1 MNDEPLK
8 DKDEMEPEENAVR
21 EGEAADN
28 RWPKL
33 AALFFFV
40 VMIAGIAYAMHE
52 RSRAQQMTAGYG
64 QMNSS
69 LSSAQAQIS
78 SLSAKLSA
86 LTAQQEAAKAEPAR
100 PIPVA
105 GEGGKVTSS
114 ARAKAS
120 VKRRRAEDPRWK
132 KVQSQLDDQQKQIAE
147 TQKNLDQARADLTGQ
162 INQSHDELSGTIAKN
177 HDELVNLEKQG
188 QRNFY
193 EFDLVKSKQ
202 YQRVGPISLALR
214 KANTKHLFC
223 DINLM
228 VDDNALSKKH
238 VSLYEPVQFFP
249 ADYAQ
254 PLQIVIYQ
262 IDKNEARG
270 YVSAPK
276 FRQSE
281 LQQSTNTSA
290 NPQPD
295 SSTPAAARPQ
305 QPQPAPS
312 QAPAKTAALDRRPQ
326 PQQ

>member
-8 DKDEMEPEENAVR
+8 DKDEMGPETNEVR
-21 EGEAADN
+21 ETESADN

-33 AALFFFV
+33 AAVFFFL
-40 VMIAGIAYAMHE
+40 VMIAGIAYALYE
-52 RSRAQQMTAGYG
+52 RNQAQQTSANYDQMGSMLKDAQGQIAG
-64 QMNSS
+64 
-69 LSSAQAQIS
+69 
-78 SLSAKLSA
+78 LSAKLNA
-86 LTAQQEAAKAEPAR
+86 LTAQAAQNSAPASPATAAGMNGNTTPPAHAKA
-100 PIPVA
+100 
-105 GEGGKVTSS
+105 T
-114 ARAKAS
+114 
-120 VKRRRAEDPRWK
+120 VKHRRAEDPRWK
-132 KVQSQLDDQQKQIAE
+132 KMQAQLDDQQKQLAE

-162 INQSHDELSGTIAKN
+162 ISSSHDELSGTIAKN

-193 EFDLVKSKQ
+193 EFHLVKSKQ

-228 VDDNALSKKH
+228 VDDNELSKKH

-249 ADYAQ
+249 SDYAQ

-276 FRQSE
+276 YRQSE
-281 LQQSTNTSA
+281 LQQSSNTSTS
-290 NPQPD
+290 PQG
-295 SSTPAAARPQ
+295 SSAPAAQPQ
-305 QPQPAPS
+305 QPQPAQT
-312 QAPAKTAALDRRPQ
+312 QAPAKTAQLDRRPQ
-326 PQQ
+326 AQ